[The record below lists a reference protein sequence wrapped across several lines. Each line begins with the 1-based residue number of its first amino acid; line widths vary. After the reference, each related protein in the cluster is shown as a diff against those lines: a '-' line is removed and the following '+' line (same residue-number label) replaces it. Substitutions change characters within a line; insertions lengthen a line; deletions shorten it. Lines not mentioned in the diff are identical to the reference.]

1 MVTYRYYS
9 FATVCLA
16 AASAL
21 GAVLSYFHYAIAMP
35 LSRALERIWDIAFP
49 ATAAVT
55 AERVGLANDLI
66 LREPDRQRAKAFVS
80 RMLQRS
86 SNPHRSAPL
95 AAGGLASA
103 GLSFAC

>member
-1 MVTYRYYS
+1 MVTYRYFHHS
-9 FATVCLA
+9 SLTVAVVA
-16 AASAL
+16 ALSRVASAF
-21 GAVLSYFHYAIAMP
+21 AFVLH
-35 LSRALERIWDIAFP
+35 ALTEPIGRLFDIAFP
-49 ATAAVT
+49 ATATVT

-66 LREPDRQRAKAFVS
+66 RREPDRQRAKAFIS
-80 RMLQRS
+80 RILQRN

>member
-1 MVTYRYYS
+1 MVSYRHS
-9 FATVCLA
+9 PFSSLA
-16 AASAL
+16 SLFVVALSRAASAF
-21 GAVLSYFHYAIAMP
+21 AVVIYALTEPIRYAF
-35 LSRALERIWDIAFP
+35 DVAFP

-66 LREPDRQRAKAFVS
+66 RREPDRHRAKAFVS
-80 RMLQRS
+80 RMLQRN